1 MHDERYDYFNIHQAT
16 NPEDLVI
23 LTPRG
28 ARHFAESAMNGR
40 KDVITDDQQES
51 KATDQDPQGEECL
64 G

>member
-1 MHDERYDYFNIHQAT
+1 MPKEFYPYFNIHKAT

-28 ARHFAESAMNGR
+28 ARSFAESAMNGR

-51 KATDQDPQGEECL
+51 KGCPEDPQGEECL